1 MQCTKCRQPMR
12 DMGTTPATLNK
23 TFYCSDCQA
32 YRQRLPLKS
41 AASDLTQVM
50 THKNAA
56 GKFYLRDEFT
66 VFVVDVTY
74 TQSRLM

>member
-41 AASDLTQVM
+41 MASDLTQMGIYTV
-50 THKNAA
+50 AA
-56 GKFYLRDEFT
+56 TKLHRRDQFFAT
-66 VFVVDVTY
+66 LNNLFHF
-74 TQSRLM
+74 

>member
-1 MQCTKCRQPMR
+1 MQCTKCRKPMR

-41 AASDLTQVM
+41 TADDLMQVM

-56 GKFYLRDEFT
+56 GKFYLRGEFT
-66 VFVVDVTY
+66 VYVVDVTY